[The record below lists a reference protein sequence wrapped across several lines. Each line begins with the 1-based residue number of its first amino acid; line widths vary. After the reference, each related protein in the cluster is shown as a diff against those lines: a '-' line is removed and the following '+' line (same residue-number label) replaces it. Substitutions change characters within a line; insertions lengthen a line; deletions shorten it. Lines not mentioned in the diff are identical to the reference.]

1 MKLIDKL
8 ELIGKLSEE
17 KAELDHK
24 IIRIGRAIESP
35 VSDISQKQVYLMM
48 AQEKH
53 MKEYSDALLDRIDDL
68 KNHVQD

>member
-24 IIRIGRAIESP
+24 IIRIGRAIENP